1 MSMAIK
7 YQMAKKAR
15 GNSKACDE
23 HGAMGCKMCGGGK
36 MMAEGGEME
45 DDDDIVGRA
54 MKKRKGEPVA
64 DFEKN
69 DFEAEGPEDVPDDA
83 DYTGANSGD
92 ELGNEALDKEDED
105 VVARAMRSRKKGDR
119 NPRPA

>member
-1 MSMAIK
+1 MSMAVK
-7 YQMAKKAR
+7 YQMAKKKR
-15 GNSKACDE
+15 GMGGCAE
-23 HGAMGCKMCGGGK
+23 HGKSGCEMCHGGK
-36 MMAEGGEME
+36 AMAEGGEVE
-45 DDDDIVGRA
+45 GDVVERA
-54 MKKRKGEPVA
+54 MKKRKGEPTA
-64 DFEKN
+64 DFEDN

-105 VVARAMRSRKKGDR
+105 VVSRAMRSRKKSDR